1 MTNSANVQTNQSH
14 ALLAGKDFGAFA
26 KAQSTAITQRLL
38 EDAKLLYTAEDTKQY
53 CAGYK
58 ETLTG
63 NGADAQTSMVRKIIK
78 VLTAQ
83 DAKLNAH
90 HKIKTP
96 AQGQKVVKDKM
107 TKGANGIDSLAKAL
121 RLPKPE
127 ASNDE
132 GEGDSETGTNETH
145 DALQAWWEQC
155 QKIGH
160 SDKFGLTNDEMLAYI
175 TRLIS

>member
-1 MTNSANVQTNQSH
+1 MVNLANVQSNTS
-14 ALLAGKDFGAFA
+14 AAMLAGEDFGAFA
-26 KAQSTAITQRLL
+26 KAQSVAVTQRLL
-38 EDAKLLYTAEDTKQY
+38 EDAKFLYTAEDTKQY
-53 CAGYK
+53 CEGYK
-58 ETLTG
+58 KTLSG
-63 NGADAQTSMVRKIIK
+63 KGANAQTSMVRKIIK

-107 TKGANGIDSLAKAL
+107 AKGANGIDSLAKAL

-132 GEGDSETGTNETH
+132 GEGESETGTNNTH
-145 DALQAWWEQC
+145 DALQKWWEQC

-175 TRLIS
+175 AHLIS

>member
-1 MTNSANVQTNQSH
+1 M
-14 ALLAGKDFGAFA
+14 AGKDFGAFA

-127 ASNDE
+127 ASNDKAKATLKPE
-132 GEGDSETGTNETH
+132 QTTLMTH
-145 DALQAWWEQC
+145 CKHGGNSAR
-155 QKIGH
+155 K
-160 SDKFGLTNDEMLAYI
+160 SDT
-175 TRLIS
+175 LINSV